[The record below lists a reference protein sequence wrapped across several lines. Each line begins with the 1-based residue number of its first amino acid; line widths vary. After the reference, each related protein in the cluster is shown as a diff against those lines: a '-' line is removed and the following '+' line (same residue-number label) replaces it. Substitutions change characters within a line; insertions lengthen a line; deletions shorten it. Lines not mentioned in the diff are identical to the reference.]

1 MLSGIDLMNLTKTR
15 ILNAA
20 LLENKRFKGVSIDSR
35 TCRKDEVFFA
45 IKGTSFNGHDYV
57 EDVFGKGVSA
67 AVVSWKWDGYKNIA
81 LTNKS
86 LVFVKDTTKSLG
98 ELAGNYRKQFLIPV
112 LAVAGSN
119 GKTTARDMIASVLA
133 KKYNVLRSEQNLNNQ
148 YGVPLTLFQ
157 LRKQHEFCVLELG
170 TNHFGE
176 IEYLCNIA
184 QPQFGVITNIGKEH
198 LEFFKNLSGVAKAEG
213 ELLEYIKGTHG
224 TFFFNVD
231 DSWIRTIVSRS
242 KFNHYFSYGSLRNS
256 EVRGKI
262 VGFDK
267 FYPIISVTRY
277 GVFPKGLLGAAGRS
291 EKSMGFKTTLSSIGT
306 QSFSSA
312 ICAAAIGF
320 YFEVP
325 TAQIKSALS
334 KFHVVTKRRNELI
347 ERNGISIIDDSY
359 NSNPDSAAAA
369 LENLKRYKIKGSI
382 HIVLS
387 DMLELGKSSAKEHR
401 RIGSMISNMG
411 FDNLYTFGP
420 ESYATHLAAK
430 KVKNNFYFSDKR
442 TLIELLKL
450 RVKKGDLLFVKG
462 SHGMR
467 MDEVVDSACRAERSV
482 RRTPSEKNPRL
493 LEDGI
498 PRWRSESLI
507 IDN

>member
-1 MLSGIDLMNLTKTR
+1 MLSGTDLMNLTNTR
-15 ILNAA
+15 ILNAV
-20 LLENKRFKGVSIDSR
+20 LLENKKFKGVSIDSR

-45 IKGTSFNGHDYV
+45 IKGTSFDGHDYINQ
-57 EDVFGKGVSA
+57 VFEKGVTA
-67 AVVSWKWDGYKNIA
+67 AVVNWNWNGYKNTTLA
-81 LTNKS
+81 NKS
-86 LVFVKDTTKSLG
+86 LVFVKDTTVSLG
-98 ELAGNYRKQFLIPV
+98 ELARNYRKKFLLPV

-176 IEYLCNIA
+176 IKYLCSIA

-198 LEFFKNLSGVAKAEG
+198 LEFFKNLPGVAKAEG
-213 ELLEYIKGTHG
+213 ELLEYIKSTHG
-224 TFFFNVD
+224 TFFFNMD
-231 DSWIRTIVSRS
+231 DRWIRTIVSRS
-242 KFNHYFSYGSLRNS
+242 KFNHYFSYGSLRDP
-256 EVRGKI
+256 EVLGKI

-267 FYPIISVTRY
+267 FYPIISITRK
-277 GVFPKGLLGAAGRS
+277 GVSGKPS
-291 EKSMGFKTTLSSIGT
+291 EKSMSFKTTLSSIGT
-306 QSFSSA
+306 QSFKSA

-387 DMLELGKSSAKEHR
+387 DMLELGKLSAKEHR
-401 RIGSMISNMG
+401 QIGSMISSMG

-450 RVKKGDLLFVKG
+450 CVKKGDLLFIKG

-467 MDEVVDSACRAERSV
+467 MDEVVDSVNR
-482 RRTPSEKNPRL
+482 
-493 LEDGI
+493 
-498 PRWRSESLI
+498 
-507 IDN
+507 